1 MNSSLP
7 LIIIKKI
14 ILHLIRYK
22 KKKISNL
29 FFLSKSIQSFIIKQ
43 IEVLSFKRI
52 KSFEQF
58 RNDLKYQINNQITEI
73 EIKNEILESYKYD
86 DFYNSNNN
94 KKDCF
99 KSLATVYLNFGRNP
113 NNNYYSI
120 IGNASKYNGYLLK
133 IKSNLWQSRLYDEE
147 MTFSKPIF
155 DKIIKIKLT
164 GDLFTIHTAK
174 NLFKKPHL
182 QSIDITL
189 STHFY
194 SISDWDIDDWQDI
207 DYLENLRIKDSIKEF
222 EESASTN
229 QKLKTLSLRELYY
242 SSRTYRHK
250 KENYKIFI
258 NQSIPSILSSPFSNI
273 SKFCLYGFLLPNEYS
288 IFDYL
293 STVKIKKL
301 KIVDVIGLDGNW
313 LNFINYCQKN
323 QSLKQLSIRGNSIE
337 DKDNLFSNLILNNN
351 NKTSSSSS
359 LSKLDI
365 SHNFFNLQL
374 ILESILSK
382 YYQFS
387 KLIISDSNIL
397 PFNMLLSNADKLL
410 SHYDEGGNSHLCV
423 QYRIESK
430 KKKITLTPSLVQ
442 NFKESFY
449 SIIGLSEIVN
459 LDIK

>member
-22 KKKISNL
+22 KKNISNL

-43 IEVLSFKRI
+43 IEELSFKRI

-58 RNDLKYQINNQITEI
+58 KNDSKYQINNQITEI
-73 EIKNEILESYKYD
+73 EFENEILENYD
-86 DFYNSNNN
+86 YDFFNSSNN

-99 KSLATVYLNFGRNP
+99 KSLATISLNFNQKLI
-113 NNNYYSI
+113 NDYYSMI
-120 IGNASKYNGYLLK
+120 VNFSIYDAYLLK
-133 IKSNLWQSRLYDEE
+133 IKSNIWQSRLSNEE
-147 MTFSKPIF
+147 MIFSKPIL
-155 DKIIKIKLT
+155 DKLKKIKLT
-164 GDLFTIHTAK
+164 GDLLTIHNAK
-174 NLFKKPHL
+174 DLFKKPHL
-182 QSIDITL
+182 ESIDITL
-189 STHFY
+189 STYFY
-194 SISDWDIDDWQDI
+194 LLSNWFDGDDQDEI
-207 DYLENLRIKDSIKEF
+207 IAEDLRNKKSIKEF
-222 EESASTN
+222 EESASKN
-229 QKLKTLSLRELYY
+229 QILKTLSLREIYY
-242 SSRTYRHK
+242 SSRTYRYTK
-250 KENYKIFI
+250 PNYKIFM

-301 KIVDVIGLDGNW
+301 KLVDVIGLDGNW

-351 NKTSSSSS
+351 NKTSSSS

-374 ILESILSK
+374 IFESILSK

-387 KLIISDSNIL
+387 KLIISDSNTL
-397 PFNMLLSNADKLL
+397 PFNVLLSNADKLL

-423 QYRIESK
+423 QFRIESK
-430 KKKITLTPSLVQ
+430 KKKVILTPSLVQ

-449 SIIGLSEIVN
+449 SINGLSEIVN